1 MSLFSVV
8 LLHGDMDQFERNKVI
23 NAFKKQEIPILV
35 ATDVTG
41 KKQSCEKKNCFSAEW
56 LKGRSQLA
64 HMRNRYHFIANFHIT
79 ERKYI
84 LFLTRYDKNNII
96 G

>member
-1 MSLFSVV
+1 MINVAVFSGFAAWR
-8 LLHGDMDQFERNKVI
+8 HGPVREKQSYQRI
-23 NAFKKQEIPILV
+23 QQEIPILV
-35 ATDVTG
+35 ATDVAG

-79 ERKYI
+79 ERK
-84 LFLTRYDKNNII
+84 
-96 G
+96 